1 MFKKISPQPM
11 RTIFFI
17 LGILCYATG
26 YAFFPEKGYGGSFSN
41 IITIAGL
48 FFILSSLTYKTK
60 ESELKLYALI
70 QKGTKEYSEKVV
82 FVFVM
87 MFIVIFIL
95 IAYVVY
101 SKILRQG
108 YVGRI
113 DYVISVL
120 SGFLLLFGYILW
132 EKWRLLKSK

>member
-1 MFKKISPQPM
+1 MSRKLSPQTM
-11 RTIFFI
+11 RTIFFV
-17 LGILCYATG
+17 LGIVCYVTG
-26 YAFFPEKGYGGSFSN
+26 YAFFPKKGYGGSFSN
-41 IITIAGL
+41 LITIAGM
-48 FFILSSLTYKTK
+48 FFILSSFTFKTK

-70 QKGTKEYSEKVV
+70 QKGTKEYSEKVF

-95 IAYVVY
+95 IAYGVY

-113 DYVISVL
+113 DYVISVF

>member
-1 MFKKISPQPM
+1 MLKKISPQTM
-11 RTIFFI
+11 RTIFFV

-41 IITIAGL
+41 LITIAGM
-48 FFILSSLTYKTK
+48 FFIVSSFTFKTK
-60 ESELKLYALI
+60 ESELKLHALI
-70 QKGTKEYSEKVV
+70 QKGTKEYSEKVF

-87 MFIVIFIL
+87 MLIVIFIL
-95 IAYVVY
+95 IAYYVY

-108 YVGRI
+108 YIGRTE
-113 DYVISVL
+113 YVISIIA
-120 SGFLLLFGYILW
+120 GFLLLLGYTLW